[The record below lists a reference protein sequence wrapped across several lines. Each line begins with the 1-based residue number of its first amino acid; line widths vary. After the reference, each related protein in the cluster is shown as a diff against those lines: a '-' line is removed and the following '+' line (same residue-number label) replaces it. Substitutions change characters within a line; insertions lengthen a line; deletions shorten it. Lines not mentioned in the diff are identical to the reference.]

1 MSKPLDTTLSLEIA
15 KTIKSKAKNSFD
27 NAFKAVKLIE
37 GSMYVQGFLVNGEKP
52 YKPIE
57 HSWIE
62 LEEHLVDPTLPHFIN
77 TTQEFY
83 YFPAHRISVKQ
94 LLAAVEEAKEDYPDD
109 PPLPVYGDAPYEYY
123 GDVML
128 GGRDYQIAYEQALA
142 KCKELKQIK
151 IQEMN

>member
-27 NAFKAVKLIE
+27 NAFKAVKLME
-37 GSMYVQGFLVNGEKP
+37 GAVYVQGFLVNAEKP

-62 LEEHLVDPTLPHFIN
+62 LEEHLVDPTLPHFIT

-109 PPLPVYGDAPYEYY
+109 PPLPVYGD
-123 GDVML
+123 VML
-128 GGRDYQIAYEQALA
+128 GGRDYQVAYEQALA
-142 KCKELKQIK
+142 KCKEL
-151 IQEMN
+151 IQLKKHEEN

>member
-15 KTIKSKAKNSFD
+15 TNIKSKAKDSFD
-27 NAFKAVKLIE
+27 NAFKAAKLMKE
-37 GSMYVQGFLVNGEKP
+37 SMYVQGFLVTEGKP

-62 LEEHLVDPTLPHFIN
+62 LEDRLVDPTLPHLN
-77 TTQEFY
+77 KTEQELY
-83 YFPAHRISVKQ
+83 YFPAQRLSVKQ

-128 GGRDYQIAYEQALA
+128 GGHDYQSAYKQALA
-142 KCKELKQIK
+142 KCKELNRPKSH
-151 IQEMN
+151 EMN